1 MDCQV
6 VTTPVLAR
14 KVLHVM
20 KSCQSSPVTPLSYLI
35 QPREAETKNQV
46 SQAELRIPLNHSTR

>member
-1 MDCQV
+1 MACHV

-20 KSCQSSPVTPLSYLI
+20 KSSQSSPVTSLSYLI
-35 QPREAETKNQV
+35 QPREAATKNQV
-46 SQAELRIPLNHSTR
+46 SQAELRIPLNYSTR